1 MDENIAVPVLQVDLV
16 GGVGEKYDRVLQP
29 LRVVDADDLHGV
41 AAFQRTGARLFAVLI
56 QLLHPADEA
65 EHAAVAVLFKLAGKL
80 DELADVLAPRRAVGH
95 CREQGENTGLV
106 ADAREQRLNGKVRR
120 DLTVAL
126 QLREEGRAVFILLC
140 AETER
145 GVIVTVSVRGADG
158 SSGVKPKRGERSTAM
173 SGTS

>member
-1 MDENIAVPVLQVDLV
+1 MSWQT
-16 GGVGEKYDRVLQP
+16 
-29 LRVVDADDLHGV
+29 
-41 AAFQRTGARLFAVLI
+41 FS
-56 QLLHPADEA
+56 
-65 EHAAVAVLFKLAGKL
+65 
-80 DELADVLAPRRAVGH
+80 RRAVGH
-95 CREQGENTGLV
+95 RCEQGEDTGLV

-158 SSGVKPKRGERSTAM
+158 GKLVRREAEKR
-173 SGTS
+173 